1 MASKLIQIASFE
13 AENQTELSLRQAF
26 ELLEPKLRPP
36 FDLTIPDQQQYA
48 QLNRAIL
55 YGVLCEPHFAKTHIK
70 HLHAIVTDGY
80 GLFVHLLVKV
90 VHELYPK
97 LVASARQ
104 QLVWVTK
111 EMVDVLAVGFDG
123 LLVCLL
129 RQIVGGDFSEGN
141 LWLCFELLSVF
152 MDKWDCLLEEEPLV
166 LSSALYTYLRLL
178 ADHCRLLNNASLEAL
193 KRLEIEFCVKLVRE
207 QFHLCLRIGRDF
219 IRVLQDLVHVP
230 EFRAIWKDLVL
241 NPSVFNTLGFSDI
254 SKFYCT
260 RTSSRYALLRITPE
274 METQLRFLLTYVK
287 FGSQR
292 RHQEWFA
299 KKFLCG
305 MERES
310 LISDIVRFICCAHHP
325 TNEIIQSDI
334 IPRWAV
340 IGWLLTLCRK
350 NYVRAN
356 VKLALFYDWLFF
368 DERVDNIMNI
378 EPAMLLMV
386 YSIPKYIDM
395 IHTLLEFLFLL
406 VDNYDV
412 QHIDIIVKGV
422 SSAFNV
428 LLRKGVIQSM
438 DVLTS
443 CDALSPALRERL
455 GRFLS
460 DMKMA
465 ISKELQPAHVS
476 GHLLTP
482 LSLSNSSGME
492 TPTPSLKG
500 QLTCTQEDGS
510 ATEPLDSSVPSVVSS
525 ECPVV
530 AVENLLRKC
539 GETIKKSYAMGL
551 QTLEELLYSFVNLN
565 NHKTVGGTICP
576 EVLSSRIAKEF
587 ELNGHTLFSSLQFL
601 SDKPDCDEI
610 GSATSLIIRTFIF
623 SQPKMQDM
631 LLSWSRMGFSVGAW
645 LLSYTS
651 RLAYEAYMVDCMR
664 DTLVDENSA
673 KKIDQPLLM
682 FHFNGYHFFLNGK
695 KENSLA
701 STPKIDNKLVS
712 ELVDSAFS
720 AYRCFL
726 MYSQSILHKD
736 KDMSLTKLL
745 VSDLISCSLRGTK
758 MLKFLFCSVFCR
770 FPDLSIAEE
779 DIIRLLVSQLD
790 HTDLV
795 DIQYEI
801 SLKKYSIFGEL
812 HEKRNSI
819 AVEGLL
825 TLCSCR
831 APTPELV
838 GAIMLLPNNVFP
850 DFAAAALATWVV
862 SNGSTLFD
870 SLAEFSGKLD
880 KKTVDSDFPNSA
892 EIMINHSA
900 ILWLF
905 NYYNAQGMNNGIWL
919 DKSPSAASDSFDN
932 LFCHHCMIATRVT
945 AARCGVQISLS
956 FLVPSNCTGC
966 LGVLNN
972 YESLLPIAAFVA
984 GGSFKEGSMLFWK
997 FRGVPG

>member
-1 MASKLIQIASFE
+1 MASKLIQVASFE
-13 AENQTELSLRQAF
+13 AENQTELSMRQAF

-36 FDLTIPDQQQYA
+36 FDLTIPDQHQYA

-90 VHELYPK
+90 AHELYPK

-178 ADHCRLLNNASLEAL
+178 ADHCRLSNNASLEVL

-219 IRVLQDLVHVP
+219 VRLLQDLVHVP
-230 EFRAIWKDLVL
+230 KFRAIWKDLVL
-241 NPSVFNTLGFSDI
+241 NPSLFNTPGFSDI

-325 TNEIIQSDI
+325 TNEIIQSDV

-340 IGWLLTLCRK
+340 IGWLLTLCQK
-350 NYVRAN
+350 NYVGAN

-438 DVLTS
+438 DVLIS

-460 DMKMA
+460 GMKMA
-465 ISKELQPAHVS
+465 ISKELQPANVF

-492 TPTPSLKG
+492 TRTPSLKG

-510 ATEPLDSSVPSVVSS
+510 ATEPFDSSVPSVVTS
-525 ECPVV
+525 ECQVV
-530 AVENLLRKC
+530 VVENLLRKC

-551 QTLEELLYSFVNLN
+551 QTLEELLFSFVNLN

-587 ELNGHTLFSSLQFL
+587 ELNGHKLFSSLQFL
-601 SDKPDCDEI
+601 SDKPDGDDEI

-631 LLSWSRMGFSVGAW
+631 LLSWSRMGFSVGSW
-645 LLSYTS
+645 LLSYAS

-664 DTLVDENSA
+664 DTLLDEDSA

-682 FHFNGYHFFLNGK
+682 FHFNGYHSFLNGK
-695 KENSLA
+695 KENCLA
-701 STPKIDNKLVS
+701 STPKIDDKLVS

-745 VSDLISCSLRGTK
+745 VSDLTSCTLRGTK
-758 MLKFLFCSVFCR
+758 ILKFLFCSVFCH
-770 FPDLSIAEE
+770 FPDLSIGEE
-779 DIIRLLVSQLD
+779 DIIRLLVGQLD

-795 DIQYEI
+795 DIQFEI
-801 SLKKYSIFGEL
+801 GLKKYSIFGENTENIFHLIESSLSWGCLEQYKFWGLIRSELAVSTVQLEKVILGFFCSGEL
-812 HEKRNSI
+812 HEKQNSI

-862 SNGSTLFD
+862 SNASTLFD

-905 NYYNAQGMNNGIWL
+905 NYYNAQGMNG
-919 DKSPSAASDSFDN
+919 SDILRN
-932 LFCHHCMIATRVT
+932 LSQDICV
-945 AARCGVQISLS
+945 
-956 FLVPSNCTGC
+956 
-966 LGVLNN
+966 
-972 YESLLPIAAFVA
+972 
-984 GGSFKEGSMLFWK
+984 KK
-997 FRGVPG
+997 

>member
-13 AENQTELSLRQAF
+13 AENQTELSLKQAF

-36 FDLTIPDQQQYA
+36 FALTIPDQQQYA

-55 YGVLCEPHFAKTHIK
+55 YGVLWEPHLAKTHIK
-70 HLHAIVTDGY
+70 HLHALVTDGY

-90 VHELYPK
+90 VHELYPI
-97 LVASARQ
+97 LVGSARK
-104 QLVWVTK
+104 QLVWVAK
-111 EMVDVLAVGFDG
+111 EMIDVLAVGVDG

-129 RQIVGGDFSEGN
+129 RQIVGGDYSEGN
-141 LWLCFELLSVF
+141 LWLCFELVSVF
-152 MDKWDCLLEEEPLV
+152 MAKWDCLLEEEPLV

-178 ADHCRLLNNASLEAL
+178 ADHFRLSNITDLEAL
-193 KRLEIEFCVKLVRE
+193 KRLEIEFCVKVVRE

-230 EFRAIWKDLVL
+230 EFGAIWRDLVL
-241 NPSVFNTLGFSDI
+241 NPGEFKTLGFSDI

-274 METQLRFLLTYVK
+274 METQLRFLLTHVK

-292 RHQEWFA
+292 RHQEWFV

-305 MERES
+305 PERET

-325 TNEIIQSDI
+325 TNEIIQSDV

-350 NYVRAN
+350 NYITAN

-395 IHTLLEFLFLL
+395 THTLLEFLFLL

-412 QHIDIIVKGV
+412 QHIDVIVKGA
-422 SSAFNV
+422 SSAFNA

-438 DVLTS
+438 EVLTS
-443 CDALSPALRERL
+443 CDALSPFLRERL
-455 GRFLS
+455 GRFLLG
-460 DMKMA
+460 MKMA
-465 ISKELQPAHVS
+465 VSKELQPANVP
-476 GHLLTP
+476 GHLLTHLKLP
-482 LSLSNSSGME
+482 NSSCIE
-492 TPTPSLKG
+492 TPTSSLKG
-500 QLTCTQEDGS
+500 QLTRTQEDGS
-510 ATEPLDSSVPSVVSS
+510 ATKPIDSSVPSVVTN
-525 ECPVV
+525 ECQIV
-530 AVENLLRKC
+530 AVENLLKKC
-539 GETIKKSYAMGL
+539 GEKIKKSYVMGH
-551 QTLEELLYSFVNLN
+551 QTLEELLSSFVNLSS
-565 NHKTVGGTICP
+565 HKTMGGTIFP
-576 EVLSSRIAKEF
+576 EVISSTIAKEF
-587 ELNGHTLFSSLQFL
+587 QLNGYKLFASLQFL
-601 SDKPDCDEI
+601 PDKPDFDDEI

-631 LLSWSRMGFSVGAW
+631 LLYWSKNGFSVGAR
-645 LLSYTS
+645 LLSYAS

-664 DTLVDENSA
+664 DKMVDEDSA
-673 KKIDQPLLM
+673 KTIDLGMPLLI
-682 FHFNGYHFFLNGK
+682 FHVNGYNSFLNGK
-695 KENSLA
+695 IENSLESFS

-712 ELVDSAFS
+712 ELVDSAFA

-726 MYSQSILHKD
+726 MYSQTILPKD
-736 KDMSLTKLL
+736 EDMSLTKLL
-745 VSDLISCSLRGTK
+745 VSDLISCIEWGTK
-758 MLKFLFCSVFCR
+758 RLKFLFCSVFR
-770 FPDLSIAEE
+770 RLSDLSIGKE

-795 DIQYEI
+795 DIQLEI
-801 SLKKYSIFGEL
+801 GLKKFSIFGENSETIFHLIESSLSWGCLEQYKFWGLIRSELAVSKVQLEKVILGFFCSGEL
-812 HEKRNSI
+812 HAKRNAI

-838 GAIMLLPNNVFP
+838 GAIMLLPNNVFQ
-850 DFAAAALATWVV
+850 DFAAAVLATWVV
-862 SNGSTLFD
+862 SNASTLFD
-870 SLAEFSGKLD
+870 SLAEFSEKLD
-880 KKTVDSDFPNSA
+880 KKTGDSDFPNSA
-892 EIMINHSA
+892 GIMMNHSA

-905 NYYNAQGMNNGIWL
+905 NYFNAKGMNGSNIMR
-919 DKSPSAASDSFDN
+919 N
-932 LFCHHCMIATRVT
+932 LSRDIC
-945 AARCGVQISLS
+945 S
-956 FLVPSNCTGC
+956 
-966 LGVLNN
+966 
-972 YESLLPIAAFVA
+972 
-984 GGSFKEGSMLFWK
+984 KK
-997 FRGVPG
+997 